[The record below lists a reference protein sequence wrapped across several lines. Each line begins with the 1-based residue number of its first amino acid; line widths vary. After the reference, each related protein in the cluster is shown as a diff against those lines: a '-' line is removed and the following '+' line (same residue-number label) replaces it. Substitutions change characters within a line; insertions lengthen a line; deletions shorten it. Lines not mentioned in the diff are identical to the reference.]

1 MSVQIV
7 KKTLLTSGNSIKNIR
22 SSIGSFTNSLKS
34 ANKTH
39 SRAAVSTTRSNRFLK
54 NLIVKDENYFQ
65 RRREAVL
72 RKEREDIIEASRVGG
87 VVKYSGK
94 TAGDSTK
101 GFLGRVMDFFGIV
114 MLGWAVKN
122 LPWIIKGGLGLI
134 KNVTGLVNIS
144 QGFVQNTQS
153 TLEEIGRTVQ
163 TSQTKLKEYSFD
175 DEKQDMEKEQE
186 TINNNLNILDTDFAV
201 TFADIFDNEKNG
213 LGQFSEWLKGDGG
226 TPPKTEN
233 LDGTEVDNK
242 EGGEDKNK
250 ETEGKKGNWFT
261 NIFRK
266 KEEKNEKEIISKD
279 PTKERQ
285 KQNENKN
292 KQESEIKQVE
302 KEVKEQDEEEDEFD
316 LDPKIASDKTQPLRK
331 RFENGYVPEKE
342 ILFKDKKGKQ
352 RSKINPEWVEYQE
365 WINDSGFDMFA
376 DGGRPEVGKTSIVGE
391 KGPELFVA
399 DKPGTIIPNDKLNS
413 DSFFQKTVT
422 HKGTSKDEVRMRRK
436 DRSRYEKAVEELKEK
451 QNGIIYHDQD
461 EALKEKYI
469 FGPRKARKN
478 NTTPPPAPEIKL
490 IVDGVESNKSLESN
504 IKVQK
509 KPSVAETIKKE
520 RVGPTIIIP
529 MPSGGGSTPPTPP
542 VPGPGDAGSQHNSPP
557 VLNMIRILQ
566 DLELSYT

>member
-54 NLIVKDENYFQ
+54 GLIVKDENYFQ

-122 LPWIIKGGLGLI
+122 LPWMIKGGLGLI

-186 TINNNLNILDTDFAV
+186 TINNNLTMMDTDFAI

-213 LGQFSEWLKGDGG
+213 LSQFSEWLKGDGG

-233 LDGTEVDNK
+233 LDGTESDNK
-242 EGGEDKNK
+242 EGGGFNL
-250 ETEGKKGNWFT
+250 G
-261 NIFRK
+261 R
-266 KEEKNEKEIISKD
+266 S
-279 PTKERQ
+279 
-285 KQNENKN
+285 
-292 KQESEIKQVE
+292 SEILR
-302 KEVKEQDEEEDEFD
+302 DELKFS
-316 LDPKIASDKTQPLRK
+316 KFVGRLRK
-331 RFENGYVPEKE
+331 RFSHLFNDMLRTQLLLKNIITPEDWEVMSEHIQYDFLYDNHFSELKETELFNERMAAATAAEPYVGRYYSQDWVRRKLLRQTDEEILEQDKIMEKE
-342 ILFKDKKGKQ
+342 I
-352 RSKINPEWVEYQE
+352 
-365 WINDSGFDMFA
+365 A
-376 DGGRPEVGKTSIVGE
+376 DGVIPDPMAPVDPETGQPMQDLGAPIME
-391 KGPELFVA
+391 PDL
-399 DKPGTIIPNDKLNS
+399 
-413 DSFFQKTVT
+413 
-422 HKGTSKDEVRMRRK
+422 
-436 DRSRYEKAVEELKEK
+436 EK
-451 QNGIIYHDQD
+451 QAQATDS
-461 EALKEKYI
+461 
-469 FGPRKARKN
+469 
-478 NTTPPPAPEIKL
+478 
-490 IVDGVESNKSLESN
+490 VN
-504 IKVQK
+504 I
-509 KPSVAETIKKE
+509 
-520 RVGPTIIIP
+520 
-529 MPSGGGSTPPTPP
+529 PSGGE
-542 VPGPGDAGSQHNSPP
+542 
-557 VLNMIRILQ
+557 I
-566 DLELSYT
+566 